1 MGITWPDGNVWS
13 FAKAPEP
20 GAAPTC
26 GGSGGARGGHGGGG
40 GGGST
45 RVYAF
50 AMVLVAVAVAAR
62 CFPRTLDAAM
72 VVATDTLLAARG
84 WAEINFPRTMQAIAE
99 RLGGASYEGVAR
111 ESEAPGAGR
120 GREDSV

>member
-1 MGITWPDGNVWS
+1 
-13 FAKAPEP
+13 
-20 GAAPTC
+20 
-26 GGSGGARGGHGGGG
+26 
-40 GGGST
+40 
-45 RVYAF
+45 
-50 AMVLVAVAVAAR
+50 
-62 CFPRTLDAAM
+62 M

-84 WAEINFPRTMQAIAE
+84 WAETNFPRTMQAIAE

>member
-1 MGITWPDGNVWS
+1 MASDHGSCAAFGPL
-13 FAKAPEP
+13 KA
-20 GAAPTC
+20 
-26 GGSGGARGGHGGGG
+26 R
-40 GGGST
+40 
-45 RVYAF
+45 R
-50 AMVLVAVAVAAR
+50 AR

-72 VVATDTLLAARG
+72 VVATDALLAARG
-84 WAEINFPRTMQAIAE
+84 WAETNFPRTMQAIAE

>member
-1 MGITWPDGNVWS
+1 MRPTASCAARRP
-13 FAKAPEP
+13 A
-20 GAAPTC
+20 GALT
-26 GGSGGARGGHGGGG
+26 SGGIIFARANRHAAD

-72 VVATDTLLAARG
+72 VVATEIALLAARG
-84 WAEINFPRTMQAIAE
+84 WAETNFPRTMQAIAE

-111 ESEAPGAGR
+111 ESEARGAGR